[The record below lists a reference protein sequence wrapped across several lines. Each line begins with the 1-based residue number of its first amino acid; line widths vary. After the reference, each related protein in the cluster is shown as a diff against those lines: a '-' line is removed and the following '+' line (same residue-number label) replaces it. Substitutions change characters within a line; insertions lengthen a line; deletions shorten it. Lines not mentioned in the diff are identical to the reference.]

1 MDLQTPLTAAD
12 LAQRLGAPWRG
23 DGTLLITGINEI
35 HHVRVGDL
43 SFVDPPRYYG
53 PALASAASV
62 ILIDQDRECPP
73 GKALIIVAQ
82 PFAVYNQLVWEERP
96 AVAWQQSIDPSASV
110 GPGTTV
116 APGATIGPGA
126 RIGQDCYI
134 GPNATIGEGV
144 TLGDRVSIGAGAVI
158 GEEAF
163 YFKRTPEG
171 LIPWRSGGTVV
182 LEDDVAIGA
191 NCNIARGVSS
201 ATTIGKGTK
210 IDALVQIGHDCR
222 IGQHCILAAQVGVAG
237 NTTIG
242 DWCVLQGQVGVAQ
255 NLRIGDRAILLAQSG
270 IGKDLEGGQEYFGSP
285 AQEAWPA
292 FRELA
297 LLRGLRKG
305 K

>member
-1 MDLQTPLTAAD
+1 M
-12 LAQRLGAPWRG
+12 
-23 DGTLLITGINEI
+23 
-35 HHVRVGDL
+35 GDL
-43 SFVDPPRYYG
+43 SFVDHPRYYG